1 LTIEQTGFEV
11 APVDRSAALL
21 TELQAVCQR
30 ILSDDE
36 GASPAPTL
44 IATANGSA
52 VASSLEA
59 LRRQC
64 VDNNHQV
71 DALKRSVDSLRG
83 LVAGDSAQTGKML
96 VQLRGAVDAMTQV
109 VDRENQQM
117 AGLVA
122 SVETLRVGLAGASAS
137 NRQQMSELRDCL
149 RSVELSVTTGSERVD
164 TSLAGLGDRV
174 DESLGRV
181 GEKVDASLAGMGKQI
196 EAALVGMAGQ
206 VEAAFTTMARQIQE
220 AFNAFGRQIGQQ
232 MGHQSESFDSLL
244 EELRPQRTRERLDE
258 LEALLTIGLPKFS
271 EEIQAGVQQTLME
284 VSRAFQVAERE
295 HGNRMSELH
304 RDFSATA
311 RRLEAAMQP
320 RRREE
325 STK

>member
-1 LTIEQTGFEV
+1 
-11 APVDRSAALL
+11 
-21 TELQAVCQR
+21 
-30 ILSDDE
+30 
-36 GASPAPTL
+36 
-44 IATANGSA
+44 
-52 VASSLEA
+52 
-59 LRRQC
+59 
-64 VDNNHQV
+64 
-71 DALKRSVDSLRG
+71 
-83 LVAGDSAQTGKML
+83 
-96 VQLRGAVDAMTQV
+96 
-109 VDRENQQM
+109 
-117 AGLVA
+117 
-122 SVETLRVGLAGASAS
+122 
-137 NRQQMSELRDCL
+137 
-149 RSVELSVTTGSERVD
+149 
-164 TSLAGLGDRV
+164 
-174 DESLGRV
+174 
-181 GEKVDASLAGMGKQI
+181 
-196 EAALVGMAGQ
+196 MAGQ